1 MNPAILDQT
10 IIDTTAGGGDYLF
23 RAHGSVMR
31 FPGYTIVYTEGKE
44 DNENE
49 DDSGMTLPEVS
60 EGEAL
65 TLISLSTEQKFTQP
79 PPRFSE
85 ATLVRELE
93 EKGIGRPSTYAAI
106 LSTIA
111 ERDYVRKEKGKFYPT
126 DLGILITELLV
137 KNFPRILDV
146 AFTAALENQLDSIEE
161 GKNNRL
167 DTLNDFYIPFAEE
180 LKKARAEMRNI
191 KKEETPTDVVCD
203 KCGST
208 MVIKWGKNGKFI
220 ACSNYPACKNTMNIA
235 RDENGQTS
243 REETQITDTICTK
256 CGRNMAIKEG
266 RFGRFLGCSAYPEC
280 KNTMPISCG
289 VKCPEEGCGGYIC
302 ERRTKKGKIFFG
314 CSRYPDCTYALWER
328 PVPETC
334 PQCGAPFLVERS
346 ARGERTYIA
355 CLHKDCGYKRA
366 P

>member
-1 MNPAILDQT
+1 M
-10 IIDTTAGGGDYLF
+10 AGGGDYLF
-23 RAHGSVMR
+23 RAQGTVMR

-65 TLISLSTEQKFTQP
+65 TLISLETEQKFTQP

-111 ERDYVRKEKGKFYPT
+111 ERDYARKEKGKFYPT
-126 DLGILITELLV
+126 DLGILVTELLV

-180 LKKARAEMRNI
+180 LKKAQAEMRNI

-203 KCGST
+203 KCGSM

-220 ACSNYPACKNTMNIA
+220 ACSNYPACKNTMNIT

-243 REETQITDTICTK
+243 REEAQITDTICSK
-256 CGRNMAIKEG
+256 CGKNMVIKEG

-280 KNTMPISCG
+280 KNTMPLSCG
-289 VKCPEEGCGGYIC
+289 VKCPEEGCSGHLC
-302 ERRTKKGKIFFG
+302 ERRTKRGKIFFG

-328 PVPETC
+328 PAPEAC
-334 PQCGAPFLVERS
+334 PQCGAPFLVEKS
-346 ARGERTYIA
+346 VRGERTYIA